1 VDPDIVRLSRMAIA
15 ESERFPEFAASSQA
29 VTWSPRIQVIMD
41 LLDRHQR
48 AGTVAVG
55 DVEIAAEQFFAMVGA
70 MPAWLAAYGIY
81 RTPEVEEQHIQ
92 HAVRLFLNGVLVRED
107 SDRSRGEG

>member
-1 VDPDIVRLSRMAIA
+1 M
-15 ESERFPEFAASSQA
+15 
-29 VTWSPRIQVIMD
+29 TWSPRIQVIMD
-41 LLDRHQR
+41 LLDRHER